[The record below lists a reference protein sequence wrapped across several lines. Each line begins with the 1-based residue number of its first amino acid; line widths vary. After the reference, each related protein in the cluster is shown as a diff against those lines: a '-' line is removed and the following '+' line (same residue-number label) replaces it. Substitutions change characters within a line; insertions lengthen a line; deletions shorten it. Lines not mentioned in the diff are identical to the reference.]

1 MGEYAA
7 AVDET
12 ESVERILTQRNINE
26 ELRLCVE

>member
-1 MGEYAA
+1 MGEYAT

-12 ESVERILTQRNINE
+12 KSVERILTQRTVNE